1 MRSAMIG
8 AGKLVVR
15 AAKSLRNRLIGLGQ
29 TAIVRGR
36 ENLRRFYCATALRYL
51 SFSPVRRAIAA
62 DLSIGRHR
70 TDRYRRLAADP
81 DFAFMCIAL
90 AWNQRAAAQLLQD
103 LWVLHET
110 DFRSNGFFVD
120 VGASDGIGW
129 SNTLLLERA
138 FGWRGILIEPNPIHR
153 ETLPRNRR
161 SKVHFGCIGPRTGD
175 VVDFWSA
182 AEHELSGIGAYANQD
197 DHAATR
203 QAHVSRTM
211 TTISLN
217 DALRECDAP
226 REIDYVSLDTEGSEL
241 DILST
246 FDFAG
251 YRVRLWTIEHNHTA
265 NEAKID
271 RLMASHGYVRKFP
284 DWSHFDAWYVR
295 PG

>member
-1 MRSAMIG
+1 MRPAQISA
-8 AGKLVVR
+8 V
-15 AAKSLRNRLIGLGQ
+15 KSLRSRLIAGAQKAVVDG
-29 TAIVRGR
+29 TAK
-36 ENLRRFYCATALRYL
+36 LRRLCCAGTLGWL
-51 SFSPVRRAIAA
+51 SRPVVRRAVAY
-62 DLSIGRHR
+62 DLVEGRR
-70 TDRYRRLAADP
+70 GTEQYRRLAADP
-81 DFAFMCIAL
+81 DFGFMCFAL
-90 AWNQRAAAQLLQD
+90 AWHQRSAAQLLQD
-103 LWVLHET
+103 IWVLYQT
-110 DFRSNGFFVD
+110 DFRASGFFVD

-138 FGWRGILIEPNPIHR
+138 FAWRGILIEPNPIHR

-161 SKVHFGCIGPRTGD
+161 SQVHFGCIGPRTGD

-182 AEHELSGIGAYANQD
+182 AEPELSAIATYAEGD
-197 DHAATR
+197 DHAGAR
-203 QAHVSRTM
+203 QAHVAHAM

-217 DALRECDAP
+217 DALKQCDAP
-226 REIDYVSLDTEGSEL
+226 REIDYISLDTEGSEL

-271 RLMASHGYVRKFP
+271 RLMAAHGYVRKCP
-284 DWSHFDAWYVR
+284 DWSRFDAWYVR